1 MEMESINVQA
11 VKSTD
16 LGDLLI
22 VIESELEN
30 ETLSMISGGYW
41 KLKPRQ
47 RIMGIT
53 ANQDLGER

>member
-22 VIESELEN
+22 VIESELKN
-30 ETLSMISGGYW
+30 ETLSIISGGYW
-41 KLKPRQ
+41 NLQPR
-47 RIMGIT
+47 
-53 ANQDLGER
+53 